1 MMRSIL
7 QSSLLA
13 VLCAAAVPAWAVFSD
28 NGDGTVTDS
37 ITGLIWNRCSVG
49 QTWSSNTCNG
59 TAGTFTWRQAL
70 QQATMANSASHLGQ
84 TDWRLPNRTELESL
98 VNISAQSPAIDTT
111 AFPNTAK
118 DWYWTS
124 TTYASHAVSAWYVDF
139 DRGVTNALAKYE
151 VNTIPVRLV
160 RSGQRLG
167 AFDAQVNYAITASA
181 NPAPGGTVTC
191 TPSPANQGGSS
202 TCSVTSTNPGYTFS
216 GWSGDCTG
224 AGACSF
230 SNITA
235 AKNVTANFT
244 LNTYTITTAAS
255 PAAGGTVTCT
265 PNPVPHGSSSTCSM
279 SANLGYTLANWSGDC
294 TGSSCSLTNV
304 MAPQSVTAWL
314 TQQWS
319 GLSLPEGPQAGQPLG
334 LALQP
339 GQGWQIT
346 QASTAT
352 TASLGAPPPAGV
364 ALPQGVLKLRLEHG
378 AAGTAATVVLTFPQ
392 ALPAGTVYYKFGRTA
407 DNATPHWYAF
417 AGAAIS
423 GNTITL
429 TLTDGGAGDDD
440 GAANSVIDDPGGPA
454 VPVLA
459 VAPIPTLSQW
469 MMAMLAGLLV
479 LGALRVQRPGR

>member
-191 TPSPANQGGSS
+191 TP
-202 TCSVTSTNPGYTFS
+202 
-216 GWSGDCTG
+216 
-224 AGACSF
+224 
-230 SNITA
+230 
-235 AKNVTANFT
+235 
-244 LNTYTITTAAS
+244 
-255 PAAGGTVTCT
+255 
-265 PNPVPHGSSSTCSM
+265 NPVPQGSSSTCSM

-364 ALPQGVLKLRLEHG
+364 ALPQGVL
-378 AAGTAATVVLTFPQ
+378 
-392 ALPAGTVYYKFGRTA
+392 
-407 DNATPHWYAF
+407 
-417 AGAAIS
+417 
-423 GNTITL
+423 
-429 TLTDGGAGDDD
+429 
-440 GAANSVIDDPGGPA
+440 
-454 VPVLA
+454 
-459 VAPIPTLSQW
+459 
-469 MMAMLAGLLV
+469 
-479 LGALRVQRPGR
+479 

>member
-7 QSSLLA
+7 HSSLLA

-37 ITGLIWNRCSVG
+37 ITGLIWDRCSVG

-98 VNISAQSPAIDTT
+98 VNVNAQNPAIDST
-111 AFPNTAK
+111 AFPNTVS
-118 DWYWTS
+118 DWYWSS
-124 TTYASHAVSAWYVDF
+124 TTYADHPVSARYVDF
-139 DRGVTNALAKYE
+139 KNGWTNALDKS
-151 VNTIPVRLV
+151 NTILVRLV
-160 RSGQRLG
+160 RSGQQFG
-167 AFDAQVNYAITASA
+167 AFDSLVTYSINTSA
-181 NPAPGGTVTC
+181 NPPAGGTVAC
-191 TPSPANQGGSS
+191 TPNPANQGGSS
-202 TCSVTSTNPGYTFS
+202 TCIAATNPGYTFTD
-216 GWSGDCTG
+216 WIGDCSGSGT
-224 AGACSF
+224 CSL
-230 SNITA
+230 SNVTTS
-235 AKNVTANFT
+235 KTVTANFT
-244 LNTYTITTAAS
+244 LNSYTITTAAS

-265 PNPVPHGSSSTCSM
+265 PNPAPYSSTSACSV
-279 SANLGYTLANWSGDC
+279 SANVGYTLANWTGAC
-294 TGSSCSLTNV
+294 TGSGACSLSNV

-334 LALQP
+334 LVLQP

-346 QASTAT
+346 QAGTAT

-364 ALPQGVLKLRLEHG
+364 TLPQGVLTLRLEHG
-378 AAGTAATVVLTFPQ
+378 QAGTAATVVLTYPQ
-392 ALPAGTVYYKFGRTA
+392 PLPAGTVYYKFGRTA

-429 TLTDGGAGDDD
+429 SLTDGGAGDDD

-454 VPVLA
+454 VPVP
-459 VAPIPTLSQW
+459 APVPTLTQW
-469 MMAMLAGLLV
+469 ALLLLAGFLG
-479 LGALRVQRPGR
+479 LGALGRQRRR